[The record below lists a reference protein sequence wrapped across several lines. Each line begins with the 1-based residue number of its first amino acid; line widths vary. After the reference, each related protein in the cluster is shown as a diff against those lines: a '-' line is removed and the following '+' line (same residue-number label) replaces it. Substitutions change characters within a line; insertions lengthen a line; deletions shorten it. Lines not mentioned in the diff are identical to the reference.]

1 MRLRLLLIDDHKMV
15 RAGLR
20 SLLQSLYP
28 DATLAE
34 AGGCPSALEEMA
46 ANPPDIV
53 IMDSQ
58 LPEIDG
64 IEGTRRILARYP
76 GVKVIILSGDCNASR
91 ILGALQAGASAYVVM
106 ENSPDELERA
116 IRAVMA
122 GKGYFSPEVAA
133 SIARY
138 CRENPVAPVGSTP
151 PLSDREKRILQL
163 IAQGKRSK
171 EMAVLLNVA
180 TKSVEV
186 YRSRLMSKLG
196 CASSVELTRF
206 AIREGIAA
214 I

>member
-1 MRLRLLLIDDHKMV
+1 MRLRLLLVDDHTMV

-28 DATLAE
+28 DSTLAE

-58 LPEIDG
+58 LPEING

-76 GVKVIILSGDCNASR
+76 GVKVIILSGDSNASR

-138 CRENPVAPVGSTP
+138 AGRTLLPRLVPL
-151 PLSDREKRILQL
+151 PLSPT
-163 IAQGKRSK
+163 
-171 EMAVLLNVA
+171 V
-180 TKSVEV
+180 KSGFC
-186 YRSRLMSKLG
+186 S
-196 CASSVELTRF
+196 
-206 AIREGIAA
+206 
-214 I
+214 